1 MPFIGII
8 AKENDSNFIKNEISR
23 ISDKK
28 FDFININAESVQN
41 LRNICF
47 ETIIISDDFQNLLEA
62 SKYLEEIIKK
72 SKFLIINSDIITNV
86 INLSKT
92 KLITYGLNHRAM
104 ITVSSI
110 KKENFFICLQQPIE
124 DINKNLIEHQE
135 FNIEICKN
143 NLNKI
148 YNLMVIFTILLIYG
162 EKLKKI

>member
-8 AKENDSNFIKNEISR
+8 AKENDSNYIKNEISKV
-23 ISDKK
+23 SNNK
-28 FDFININAESVQN
+28 FVFININRESVQN

-47 ETIIISDDFQNLLEA
+47 ETIIISDDFENLLEV
-62 SKYLEEIIKK
+62 SKYLEEILKK
-72 SKFLIINSDIITNV
+72 AKYLILNSDIITNV

-92 KLITYGLNHRAM
+92 KLITYGLNHDAL

-110 KKENFFICLQQPIE
+110 KEDNFLICLQEPIE
-124 DINKNLIEHQE
+124 DINKKIIEHQE

-162 EKLKKI
+162 EILKKI